1 MRGSS
6 LATRLFLSATAWV
19 VVILVI
25 TGVVLSSVYR
35 NATERAFDRRLNLY
49 LRTLIAEVATP
60 DEPPDHQFQSL
71 GEPLFEL
78 PLSGWYWQIVRTD
91 EKAET
96 RASRSLW
103 DKKLPKLEEIGAEL
117 TAAGIRLGY
126 VDGPEGQSLRVVERP
141 VDLGADGKFLVSVAG
156 DASEIFDEIRAFD
169 YYLGGTFAAL
179 GIVLLLTTIFQV
191 RFGLAPLK
199 RISESIA
206 DIRSGRAERLEGE
219 FPVEIAPLARE
230 TNALIDANREIVE
243 RARTHVGNLA
253 HAIKTPLSVIVNEAS
268 AHAVDPFASKVL
280 EQADVM
286 RDQVAHHLERARI
299 AARVTIVGTVTEVA
313 PAIEA
318 LRRTMEK
325 IHRDRGIT
333 IAVKADPR
341 AKFRGERQDLE
352 EMAGNLVDNACK
364 WAASQVLIE
373 VLVEPPAE
381 PGAGPRLRIM
391 VDDDG
396 RGLSA
401 AERAQVSRRG
411 QRLDESKP
419 GSGLGLSIVVDL
431 AALYG
436 GSLVAGRRP
445 DRRLA
450 GGTGAAG
457 GVNVPSGRLP
467 GVAWAEPAMP
477 GVDFAIPKR
486 LLNARTSN
494 DWGRA
499 LCRPHDTHIHT
510 RRMSQT
516 STERLRDYLAQLPPQ
531 SQALLMR
538 EFERAIE
545 RGEDMVVANFVL
557 EQLRKVVRGTEEDD
571 EARPR
576 TDDPARL
583 LYGPLEPFLV
593 EGNFPVRTG
602 QIRRASLLPVW
613 QWLSRDGAPEAARAF
628 EAALAEV
635 RQTGST
641 AGLESATRKFQ
652 LAAADAI
659 VKIATPVAGDDRQ
672 RSLARIGPPNVV
684 EDLLSIGGVL
694 RAREALDTLGSRIP
708 SQMRVFSEAQIASVA
723 SALNVP
729 SLQTP
734 QLLPFALSLIMQR
747 LAQPWQI
754 IRLAIKMAAS
764 DDELRVAA
772 TPYGVAVT
780 IALHDLSFLAACL
793 RTDIRR
799 GHFDNVGD
807 H

>member
-60 DEPPDHQFQSL
+60 DEPADHQFQSL

-78 PLSGWYWQIVRTD
+78 PLSGWYWQVVRTD
-91 EKAET
+91 EKGET

-103 DKKLPKLEEIGAEL
+103 DKKLPKLDDIGAEL
-117 TAAGIRLGY
+117 TPAGIRLGY
-126 VDGPEGQSLRVVERP
+126 VDGPEGQDLRVVERP

-179 GIVLLLTTIFQV
+179 GVVLLLTTIFQV

-206 DIRSGRAERLEGE
+206 DIRSGRAERLEGR

-253 HAIKTPLSVIVNEAS
+253 HAIKTPLSVIVNEA
-268 AHAVDPFASKVL
+268 AHAPDPFASKVL

-286 RDQVAHHLERARI
+286 RDQVTHHLERARI

-325 IHRDRGIT
+325 IHRDRDVA
-333 IAVKADPR
+333 IAVKADPL

-364 WAASQVLIE
+364 WASAQVLIE
-373 VLVEPPAE
+373 VLVEPSAE
-381 PGAGPRLRIM
+381 PGAGPRLRIV

-436 GSLVAGRRP
+436 GSLALGDAP
-445 DRRLA
+445 I
-450 GGTGAAG
+450 GGLRAEL
-457 GVNVPSGRLP
+457 VLP
-467 GVAWAEPAMP
+467 G
-477 GVDFAIPKR
+477 I
-486 LLNARTSN
+486 
-494 DWGRA
+494 
-499 LCRPHDTHIHT
+499 
-510 RRMSQT
+510 
-516 STERLRDYLAQLPPQ
+516 
-531 SQALLMR
+531 
-538 EFERAIE
+538 
-545 RGEDMVVANFVL
+545 
-557 EQLRKVVRGTEEDD
+557 
-571 EARPR
+571 
-576 TDDPARL
+576 
-583 LYGPLEPFLV
+583 
-593 EGNFPVRTG
+593 
-602 QIRRASLLPVW
+602 
-613 QWLSRDGAPEAARAF
+613 
-628 EAALAEV
+628 
-635 RQTGST
+635 
-641 AGLESATRKFQ
+641 
-652 LAAADAI
+652 
-659 VKIATPVAGDDRQ
+659 
-672 RSLARIGPPNVV
+672 
-684 EDLLSIGGVL
+684 
-694 RAREALDTLGSRIP
+694 
-708 SQMRVFSEAQIASVA
+708 
-723 SALNVP
+723 
-729 SLQTP
+729 
-734 QLLPFALSLIMQR
+734 
-747 LAQPWQI
+747 
-754 IRLAIKMAAS
+754 
-764 DDELRVAA
+764 
-772 TPYGVAVT
+772 
-780 IALHDLSFLAACL
+780 
-793 RTDIRR
+793 
-799 GHFDNVGD
+799 
-807 H
+807 